1 MTTEL
6 SWRKEIF
13 PKLKK
18 VVLSL
23 LHFLGDIMRLVI
35 IILYLGAQ
43 IAVP

>member
-23 LHFLGDIMRLVI
+23 LHFLGDIRLVI